1 MHITSLS
8 VKSSIKKIKIKIKK
22 KKKKK
27 KEEEEEEDPTL
38 ETKTL
43 FFVILIF

>member
-8 VKSSIKKIKIKIKK
+8 AKSSIKIK

>member
-8 VKSSIKKIKIKIKK
+8 VKSSIKKIKIKIK

>member
-8 VKSSIKKIKIKIKK
+8 VKSSIKLK

>member
-8 VKSSIKKIKIKIKK
+8 AKSSIKKIKIKI
-22 KKKKK
+22 

>member
-8 VKSSIKKIKIKIKK
+8 AKSSI
-22 KKKKK
+22 KKKK

>member
-8 VKSSIKKIKIKIKK
+8 AKSSIKKIKIKIK